1 VGSYFV
7 PVFYTMLQI
16 IVLLA
21 VGFALRK
28 LDRLSSRFFQ
38 DLGRFMVR
46 VALPVYFFVRLAQT
60 RIEDVRQ
67 GLVFPPIAIAVIGI
81 ALVFSL
87 LLVRLT
93 PFRDAERRGALALC
107 SFGNAGYVPLSLVE
121 IFPVT
126 LPMIAER
133 FGTSTPT
140 LFIGTYLL
148 AHSPVLWAAGNY
160 LISGHAHRPRVSEI
174 LTPPL
179 QGIIAGLC
187 VPLFGLHA
195 ALFDPNLPFLHLFRA
210 LERIG
215 SLALPLVLISIGA
228 MIADLRF
235 HAEQRSRLLTMA
247 GLVSTIRFLLLPA
260 SFFAG
265 YFLVFRPLGFSP
277 VVLWIV
283 FLEMHTPPATNLAV
297 MASQSGTN
305 QDTAAFTIM
314 VTYVLFVLL
323 LPLYLVAFLSLPG
336 LFGG

>member
-1 VGSYFV
+1 MGSYFV
-7 PVFYTMLQI
+7 PVFYTMLQL

-28 LDRLSSRFFQ
+28 LDWLSTRFFQ

-60 RIEDVRQ
+60 RIADVRQ
-67 GLVFPPIAIAVIGI
+67 GMVLPPIAAGVIILALAV
-81 ALVFSL
+81 SL

-93 PFRDAERRGALALC
+93 PFRGAERRGALALC
-107 SFGNAGYVPLSLVE
+107 TFGNAGYVPLSLVE
-121 IFPVT
+121 LFPVT
-126 LPMIAER
+126 LPMIAAQ
-133 FGTSTPT
+133 FGTTTPT

-148 AHSPVLWAAGNY
+148 AHSPLLWAAGNY
-160 LISGHAHRPRVSEI
+160 LISGHAHRPRLSELI
-174 LTPPL
+174 TPPL

-187 VPLFGLHA
+187 IPLLGLYPVITNA
-195 ALFDPNLPFLHLFRA
+195 DLPFLHVFRA

-215 SLALPLVLISIGA
+215 SLTLPLVLISIGA

-235 HAEQRSRLLTMA
+235 HAELRGRLFTMA
-247 GLVSTIRFLLLPA
+247 ALVSAVRFLILPA
-260 SFFAG
+260 GFFGG
-265 YFLVFRPLGFSP
+265 YFLLFRPLGLSP

-305 QDTAAFTIM
+305 QDTAAFTVL

-323 LPLYLVAFLSLPG
+323 LPVYLMLYLSLPG
-336 LFGG
+336 VLGS